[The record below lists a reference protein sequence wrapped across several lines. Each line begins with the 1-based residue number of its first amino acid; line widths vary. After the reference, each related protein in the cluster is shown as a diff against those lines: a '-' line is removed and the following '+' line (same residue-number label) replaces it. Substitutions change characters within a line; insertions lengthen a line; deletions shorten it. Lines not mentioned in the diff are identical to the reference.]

1 VNVNP
6 AWTFGYAGW
15 LFLIYLVPLLLW
27 DEITNVPLFVN
38 NLFFYFSC
46 LLMTAIW
53 KWMNDRGLV
62 GLLSGEYRLARMS
75 DELESK
81 NIALASEQQKSE
93 ALLLNVLPA
102 PIALRLKN
110 GESQLA
116 DAYDSVT
123 VLFADLV
130 GFTQLSARTEA
141 RRLVAI
147 LNHIVTSFDD
157 LADELGV
164 EKVKTIGDSYM
175 AVCGAPR
182 ANPRHAEVMAEM
194 ARRMLEALAV
204 VNVYQHTA
212 LEIRIGL
219 HSGPV
224 VAGVIGT
231 RKFAYDLWGDTVN
244 TASRMESYGV
254 AGRIHLSEAT
264 ARLLDG
270 SFPLESRG
278 ELQIRGKGPMHCY
291 FLGN

>member
-1 VNVNP
+1 
-6 AWTFGYAGW
+6 
-15 LFLIYLVPLLLW
+15 
-27 DEITNVPLFVN
+27 
-38 NLFFYFSC
+38 
-46 LLMTAIW
+46 
-53 KWMNDRGLV
+53 
-62 GLLSGEYRLARMS
+62 
-75 DELESK
+75 
-81 NIALASEQQKSE
+81 
-93 ALLLNVLPA
+93 LLNVLPA

-175 AVCGAPR
+175 VVCGAPR

-204 VNVYQHTA
+204 VNVYQHRA
-212 LEIRIGL
+212 RNPHRASFRPGR
-219 HSGPV
+219 G
-224 VAGVIGT
+224 
-231 RKFAYDLWGDTVN
+231 RGDWHEEV
-244 TASRMESYGV
+244 RV
-254 AGRIHLSEAT
+254 
-264 ARLLDG
+264 
-270 SFPLESRG
+270 
-278 ELQIRGKGPMHCY
+278 
-291 FLGN
+291 